1 MNSSYEDEEKI
12 VWLRDREYL
21 AMLKYVREELLLCSI
36 RTGPVRAPPG
46 EVLIGYAVLKK
57 TAVKNSQGGFCRRI
71 FTLHPSELDGKAES
85 LNQSVPPNSVDP
97 LTVEPGKLGKKALER
112 GSGNMHFSG

>member
-21 AMLKYVREELLLCSI
+21 AMLKYVREGLLLCSI
-36 RTGPVRAPPG
+36 RSGPVRVPPG

-57 TAVKNSQGGFCRRI
+57 RAAKNSDGGFCRRI
-71 FTLHPSELDGKAES
+71 FTLHRSEHDERAEN
-85 LNQSVPPNSVDP
+85 LNKSIPMEAVDP
-97 LTVEPGKLGKKALER
+97 LSVRPGKPGRRLLKRVLSSSR
-112 GSGNMHFSG
+112 